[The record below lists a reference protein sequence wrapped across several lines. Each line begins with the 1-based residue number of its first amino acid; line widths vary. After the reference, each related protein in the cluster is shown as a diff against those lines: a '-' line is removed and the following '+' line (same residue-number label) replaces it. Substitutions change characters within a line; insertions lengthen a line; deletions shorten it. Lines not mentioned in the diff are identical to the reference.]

1 MASRDKAVV
10 PSSMATVPAE
20 DYSFK
25 LYKFQILSV
34 DNLPNNH
41 QFPKIDQG
49 IASNDDYLFTYEYTE
64 TPEYLPSTVNA
75 TVITLIEPEYLKL
88 FFFINDV
95 CNRQERQKGILW
107 KYHFITNSWLQVHCT
122 NFPKH
127 LTFNTIIL
135 SGNMIIIY
143 GGGGSRFSDKAV
155 YQTFIGICII
165 VRICLFLSEF

>member
-1 MASRDKAVV
+1 
-10 PSSMATVPAE
+10 MATVPVDE
-20 DYSFK
+20 YSFK
-25 LYKFQILSV
+25 MFKFQILSV
-34 DNLPNNH
+34 DNLPNNR
-41 QFPKIDQG
+41 QFTKMDHG
-49 IASNDDYLFTYEYTE
+49 VASNDDYLFTYECKE
-64 TPEYLPSTVNA
+64 PPEYLPSTVDEM
-75 TVITLIEPEYLKL
+75 VITLIEPEYLKL

-135 SGNMIIIY
+135 SGNVIIIY
-143 GGGGSRFSDKAV
+143 GGGGSRFSDKAL

-165 VRICLFLSEF
+165 VRNIFFFSKFLTRFFHSVQKET